1 MAGPVPEPLLVGP
14 RDAATIVGI
23 GRDRMYRLVAD
34 GRIRSV
40 ALGRKRLIP
49 RQELE
54 AWIARELESNGGG
67 GLDD

>member
-1 MAGPVPEPLLVGP
+1 MTEPLLVGP
-14 RDAATIVGI
+14 RDAAEIVGI

-49 RQELE
+49 RQELD
-54 AWIARELESNGGG
+54 AWIAREIEANGGG
-67 GLDD
+67 GRGDQAE

>member
-1 MAGPVPEPLLVGP
+1 VPEPLLVGP
-14 RDAATIVGI
+14 RDAAEIVGI

-34 GRIRSV
+34 GVIRSV

-54 AWIARELESNGGG
+54 AWIARELEANAGGD
-67 GLDD
+67 LDDPAE